1 MFRRDIMMTEIK
13 KLTEVLARILG
24 LKNENKLHLAEEL
37 LKNTVAENFGLNIDD
52 LNAISIRDFETILKN
67 KNYSSEVLDMLGQFL
82 FESVYPFED
91 VPETDIMLHK
101 VLLIFRLLE
110 EEYHIQS
117 FENLSKR
124 EIIDRFLNNRQ
135 YL

>member
-1 MFRRDIMMTEIK
+1 MAEIQ
-13 KLTEVLARILG
+13 KLAEVLARILG
-24 LKNENKLHLAEEL
+24 LKNENKLDAAEDL
-37 LKNTVAENFGLNIDD
+37 LKATVAESFGLDVD
-52 LNAISIRDFETILKN
+52 RLRDISTRDFETILTN
-67 KNYSSEVLDMLGQFL
+67 KNYSSEQLNMLGQYL

-110 EEYHIQS
+110 EEHHIQS

-124 EIIDRFLNNRQ
+124 EMIDRFLNNRQ
-135 YL
+135 FE